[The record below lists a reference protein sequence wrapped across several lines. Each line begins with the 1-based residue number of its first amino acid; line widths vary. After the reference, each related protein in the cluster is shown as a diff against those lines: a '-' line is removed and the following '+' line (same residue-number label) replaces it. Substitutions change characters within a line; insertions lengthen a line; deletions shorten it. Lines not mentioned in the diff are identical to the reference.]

1 MRNDFLAFTCPAC
14 STLMGITFSAYNQA
28 DPRGRSSEPVL
39 FCSIAAG
46 LTSYTSELQ
55 ELSVRYQFLI
65 RLEFLQSAIEGKPT
79 D

>member
-14 STLMGITFSAYNQA
+14 STLMSITFSVYNQA

-39 FCSIAAG
+39 FCSTAAG
-46 LTSYTSELQ
+46 LTSCTSELQ
-55 ELSVRYQFLI
+55 ELSVKCQFLI
-65 RLEFLQSAIEGKPT
+65 QLEFLQSAIERKGI